1 MHGYI
6 TNIENETLSN
16 QNFRKVL
23 YTGSKMQLVVMTL
36 QASEE
41 IGMEVHTSTDQ
52 FFRIETGV
60 ARFIMDGEE
69 NIAGPDDVI
78 VVPAGA
84 KHNVI
89 NGSADAP
96 LRLYTIYS
104 PPEHPRETVH
114 RTKEEAEKAEHHH

>member
-1 MHGYI
+1 MNGYI

-36 QASEE
+36 QPSEE
-41 IGMEVHTSTDQ
+41 IGMEVHAGTDQ

-60 ARFIMDGEE
+60 ARIIIDGEE
-69 NIAGPDDVI
+69 NIAGPDDVV